1 MKRIS
6 PFLIVISS
14 LFFAACGKEK
24 VVFEKNYDLKNEQ
37 WTYADTLNFDF
48 DIADTMAIYDLVL
61 NVKHGSNY
69 PMQNI
74 YTNIYTQFPSG
85 ERIKQLLNVNL
96 ADNTGK
102 WEGNCSGNTCNF
114 EVKIQEN
121 AFFNAL
127 GKHIITIEQFMR
139 VEALVGV
146 KSVSLKV
153 VDKGVKRNLSKKN

>member
-1 MKRIS
+1 MRKIS
-6 PFLIVISS
+6 PFLFLIGL
-14 LFFAACGKEK
+14 LFLAACGKEK

-48 DIADTMAIYDLVL
+48 QIADTMAIYDLVL

-102 WEGNCSGNTCNF
+102 WEGKCSSNTCNF

-121 AFFNAL
+121 AFFNAI
-127 GKHIITIEQFMR
+127 GKHTIKLEQYMR
-139 VEALVGV
+139 VESLAGV

-153 VDKGVKRNLSKKN
+153 IDKGVKRDLSKKK